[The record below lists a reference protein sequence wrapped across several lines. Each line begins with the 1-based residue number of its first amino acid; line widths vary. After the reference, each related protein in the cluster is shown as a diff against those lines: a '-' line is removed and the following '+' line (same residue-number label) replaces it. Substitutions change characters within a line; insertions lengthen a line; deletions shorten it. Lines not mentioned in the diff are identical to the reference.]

1 MFVTS
6 PSENVR
12 PVRGRLGPIGPEPVW
27 FPCQLPGWHMD
38 WTWSVGEDGPFIYI
52 RALGGG
58 GGFKLGNTLNSWLGP
73 PKYGVICRVSGLWQ
87 QQPDDCRVSETWKF
101 PCV

>member
-58 GGFKLGNTLNSWLGP
+58 GVLS
-73 PKYGVICRVSGLWQ
+73 SGIL
-87 QQPDDCRVSETWKF
+87 
-101 PCV
+101 